1 MSVASYRDLTVWQAA
16 IDLGQSV
23 YELTAKFPRSELYG
37 LTSQVRRSAVSVASN
52 IAEGHARSSRKEY
65 LRFLSIARGSLAE
78 TETQLIIAER
88 LELAPSR
95 DVSALLTR
103 AEAIS
108 KMLRRLQQALERS
121 A

>member
-1 MSVASYRDLTVWQAA
+1 VWQAA
-16 IDLGQSV
+16 IDLGQNV

-37 LTSQVRRSAVSVASN
+37 LTSQVRRSVVSVASN
-52 IAEGHARSSRKEY
+52 IAEGHARDSTKEY
-65 LRFLSIARGSLAE
+65 LRFPSIARGSLAE

-88 LELAPSR
+88 LELAPAR

-103 AEAIS
+103 ADEIS
-108 KMLRRLQQALERS
+108 KMLRRLPQALERK